1 MKKFEYKFIEKFEYK
16 FIEKDEVNRV
26 YNFEEKIDELK
37 RINMEY
43 ELNEFGQKGWE
54 LVNLYT
60 YENNGYGERYKFIF
74 KREINND

>member
-1 MKKFEYKFIEKFEYK
+1 MKKFEYK
-16 FIEKDEVNRV
+16 FIEKDEVKRV
-26 YNFEEKIDELK
+26 YNHEDKYYYV